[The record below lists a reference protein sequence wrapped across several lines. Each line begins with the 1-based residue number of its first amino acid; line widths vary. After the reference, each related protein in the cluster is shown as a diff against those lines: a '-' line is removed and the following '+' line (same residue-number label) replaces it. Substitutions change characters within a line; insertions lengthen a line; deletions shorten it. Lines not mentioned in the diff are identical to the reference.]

1 MKRSYST
8 KDLAKM
14 WDVSEST
21 IKRWADAGLLKCQK
35 TVGGH
40 RKFDIDEVS
49 RFQNRSGLVAS
60 QRRGLKEDG
69 DVSDDLETILAAPDF
84 SRLVQLYKE
93 KSLAGQ
99 ERAVATLVT
108 QAFLHDMSMPTICEK
123 IIKPAMWEIG
133 ELWREGK
140 AEVFEEHLA
149 TFATIQALTE
159 LQALVPKKQPQDRLA
174 LVGCSE
180 GEFHHIATVMVRYL
194 LEAEGWKVISLG
206 THTPLFSFGDAINRF
221 KPELVCISAT
231 IVDNLERV
239 ARDFNAL
246 HRTASK
252 HRTRVVVGGMAL
264 ESEAMRTRLRGA
276 LYVSTL
282 YELLTL
288 IRKQE

>member
-35 TVGGH
+35 TIGGH

-49 RFQNRSGLVAS
+49 RFQNHSGLVAL
-60 QRRGLKEDG
+60 QRRALKEDG
-69 DVSDDLETILAAPDF
+69 DAGDLENILSAPDF
-84 SRLVQLYKE
+84 PRIVQLYKE

-99 ERAVATLVT
+99 ERAVADLVT
-108 QAFLHDMSMPTICEK
+108 QAFLHGMSMPTICEK

-159 LQALVPKKQPQDRLA
+159 LQALVPKKRSQNRLA

-180 GEFHHIATVMVRYL
+180 GEFHQVATMMVRYL

-206 THTPLFSFGDAINRF
+206 THTPLFSFSDAINKF
-221 KPELVCISAT
+221 KPELVCISTT

-246 HRTASK
+246 QRTASR
-252 HRTRVVVGGMAL
+252 HGTRVVVGGMAL
-264 ESEAMRTRLRGA
+264 ENEATRARLRGA

-282 YELLTL
+282 YELLSL
-288 IRKQE
+288 VRKQE

>member
-1 MKRSYST
+1 
-8 KDLAKM
+8 M

-49 RFQNRSGLVAS
+49 RFQSRNGPVAS
-60 QRRGLKEDG
+60 QRRVLKADG
-69 DVSDDLETILAAPDF
+69 DATDDLEAILAAPDF
-84 SRLVQLYKE
+84 SRLAQLYKE
-93 KSLAGQ
+93 RSLAGQ
-99 ERAVATLVT
+99 ERAVAALVT
-108 QAFLHDMSMPTICEK
+108 QAFLHDISMTTICEK
-123 IIKPAMWEIG
+123 IIRPAMWEIG

-140 AEVFEEHLA
+140 VQVFEEHLA
-149 TFATIQALTE
+149 TFATVQALTE
-159 LQALVPKKQPQDRLA
+159 LQALVPRKRAQNRLA
-174 LVGCSE
+174 LVGCAE
-180 GEFHHIATVMVRYL
+180 GEFHQVATLMVRHL

-206 THTPLFSFGDAINRF
+206 THTPLFSFNDAINKF
-221 KPELVCISAT
+221 KPELVCIST
-231 IVDNLERV
+231 TMVDNLERV

-252 HRTRVVVGGMAL
+252 HGTRLVVGGMAL

-276 LYVSTL
+276 IYVSTL

-288 IRKQE
+288 IGKQEQQ